1 MQSIQN
7 FIAVVYSPGGA
18 ILSVNSVILNPK
30 QPDIRL
36 LMYFYFIAYRILV
49 VKTVFQTVCCCNRW
63 SSFAVLVP
71 VPLQKAR
78 INS

>member
-49 VKTVFQTVCCCNRW
+49 VKTVFQKFRLYVVVIVE
-63 SSFAVLVP
+63 VLLP
-71 VPLQKAR
+71 Y
-78 INS
+78 